1 MKEEK
6 ARILKMLEDGKVSAQ
21 DAAKLLDAVE
31 ETEGKNENAGKAGKT
46 LKIRVYERDSPR
58 PKVNLNI
65 PIGWSKFLIPFV
77 ESKIQ
82 NKLKEKGVDL
92 DMDKIKEEM
101 EHAHVGKIIDIDDG
115 GDKVE
120 IYIE

>member
-1 MKEEK
+1 MIEEK
-6 ARILKMLEDGKVSAQ
+6 ARILKMLEEGKIGAE
-21 DAAKLLDAVE
+21 DAAKLMDAIE
-31 ETEGKNENAGKAGKT
+31 KSEGASEQARPGKT
-46 LKIRVYERDSPR
+46 LKIKVYENDSSK

-65 PIGWSKFLIPFV
+65 PIGWSKFLMPFV

-82 NKLKEKGVDL
+82 GKLKAKGVDI
-92 DMDKIKEEM
+92 DMNKIKEEM
-101 EHAHVGKIIDIDDG
+101 ENAHIGKIIDIDDG